1 MNRQILIEA
10 ADAILWVHVAII
22 AFNLFGLVA
31 IPLGAWRAWR
41 FVRIFWWRALH
52 LGALAVVALQ
62 AVLGRTCFLTSWEG
76 DLLSRAGEVSMGGPL
91 IQRWVSQLV
100 FWSFPLWVFA
110 ALYVGVC
117 VYTLLL
123 WWFVP
128 PEVPWRLAPSE

>member
-1 MNRQILIEA
+1 
-10 ADAILWVHVAII
+10 
-22 AFNLFGLVA
+22 
-31 IPLGAWRAWR
+31 
-41 FVRIFWWRALH
+41 LH
-52 LGALAVVALQ
+52 LGVLAVVALQ

-76 DLLSRAGEVSMGGPL
+76 DLLTRAGEVTLGGPL
-91 IQRWVSQLV
+91 IQQWVTEMI

-128 PEVPWRLAPSE
+128 PRVPWGLAPSE